1 MKPKRWWPILFM
13 CLSPL
18 ALAAPRCDPELL
30 LDRFRSELKQQD
42 WNNAQKES
50 FALQALQASGHAKNL
65 FDFIDAASGGS
76 YSVEAR
82 RIIDG
87 KILQTTVLP
96 GGVSRDR
103 VERLLITV
111 SERRPI
117 TERLAEPAGKL
128 GSSLAAWQLGV
139 DLANAIQGDDGAKL
153 KLVKAAYDRQFNV
166 LTAMAE
172 TRYLRLAMSGVA
184 VLDYL
189 LTDFMQGTLE
199 KYDEYWWRHYVAYHE
214 REHKVIVGGPLSW
227 TGILQSGGHAA
238 VEKRLNSFWESTLA
252 NSADNRTRLIEWRND
267 ASAFA
272 RLQKGFAARYYRDY
286 LHASFKTY
294 FERQARDA
302 SYEAFEQ
309 AIAMCKELDAT
320 AAAMQAARDVLG
332 SPPKNLGRLVMD
344 EDVDGVRRALAA
356 GADVN
361 QLLPPENKALPLVW
375 GAALVG
381 DRPKMAQ
388 ILDMLLATGKVSTAD
403 SMNMEGD
410 NLVGRALRVGLHDV
424 ARKLIRA
431 GFPWRVNAN
440 GEPMLATFAQT
451 GSVGALR
458 LLLDSGIDPNQA
470 RANGGTALLYAAAGG
485 HLEAVR
491 LLVARGADPA
501 RATQNGTTPLRIAEH
516 RKHQAVA
523 DYLRGLTGDSAEKS
537 GKEEPPVEEVMLSA
551 VDASLFNIGMRIGK
565 ASAEGDWKTV
575 RELMQ
580 SHPGALTQCANVHGQ
595 ERNPASQ
602 HCDGV
607 GVHVSSVVLT
617 NALASDAD
625 ASLVGQ
631 LLRAHADPNHRTL
644 QGAPMVLLAIGRN
657 NGVALGLLLKA
668 GADPNTPWHKGLTP
682 LHHAAIAGNTAMV
695 ERLLAAGARPAPDAD
710 GRMPGYYLY
719 WMQKGDARLAERLG
733 YAEAQTYEARKHE
746 PEFDWNGFAQ
756 AMLQGA
762 GQMVAQAQQQ
772 RQQMAAARRPAASGP
787 SIPDNAFFQPLKPA
801 APSPA
806 PLPQTPPRQ
815 AQPSRPST
823 IYWVVYTEEICG
835 KLGCP
840 ATSVVTGARPPP
852 TGFFNPNPSE
862 RGKFLRVT
870 KAYGT
875 LDGQKAQRIA
885 AGIQNRSLDTRDYL
899 PITRRYAGGYDGA
912 GHAGPLVQYDQGV
925 EALVR

>member
-1 MKPKRWWPILFM
+1 MKPKRWWPILFV

-30 LDRFRSELKQQD
+30 LDRFQSELKQQD

-50 FALQALQASGHAKNL
+50 FALNVLQASGHAKNL

-128 GSSLAAWQLGV
+128 GSSLAAWQLGM
-139 DLANAIQGDDGAKL
+139 DLVNAIQGDDGAKL

-189 LTDFMQGTLE
+189 LTDFMQSTLE

-227 TGILQSGGHAA
+227 AGILQSGGHAA

-252 NSADNRTRLIEWRND
+252 NSADNRTKLIEWRND
-267 ASAFA
+267 ASAFS

-332 SPPKNLGRLVMD
+332 TPPKNLGRLVMD
-344 EDVDGVRRALAA
+344 EDIDGVRRALAA

-361 QLLPPENKALPLVW
+361 QILPDGGKALPLIW

-381 DRPKMAQ
+381 DRPKMAP
-388 ILDMLLATGKVSTAD
+388 ILDLLLATGKVSTAQPPSEKD
-403 SMNMEGD
+403 S
-410 NLVGRALRVGLHDV
+410 LVARALTLELYDV

-431 GFPWRVNAN
+431 GFPWRVNAT

-451 GSVGALR
+451 GKVGALR
-458 LLLDSGIDPNQA
+458 LLLDAGIEPNQA
-470 RANGGTALLYAAAGG
+470 RADGGTALLYAAAGG

-491 LLVARGADPA
+491 LLVERGADPA
-501 RATQNGTTPLRIAEH
+501 RANRNGITPLRIAEH
-516 RKHQAVA
+516 RNHQAVA
-523 DYLRGLTGDSAEKS
+523 DYLRGSAEDSAEKS
-537 GKEEPPVEEVMLSA
+537 DKEVPLAEEVMLSA
-551 VDASLFNIGMRIGK
+551 VDATLFNTGMRIGK
-565 ASAEGDWKTV
+565 ASSEGDWKTV

-580 SHPGALTQCANVHGQ
+580 SYPSALTQCANVQGQ
-595 ERNPASQ
+595 GRNPVSQ

-607 GVHVSSVVLT
+607 GVHVSSVVLAY
-617 NALASDAD
+617 ALASDAD
-625 ASLVGQ
+625 ANLLGQ
-631 LLRAHADPNHRTL
+631 LLHAHADPNHRTS
-644 QGAPMVLLAIGRN
+644 QGAPMLMLAIDRN
-657 NGVALGLLLKA
+657 NGAALDLLLKA
-668 GADPNTPWHKGLTP
+668 GANPNTPWHKGMTP
-682 LHHAAIAGNTAMV
+682 LHLAAIAGNTEMV
-695 ERLLAAGARPAPDAD
+695 ERLLAAGARPVPDAH
-710 GRMPGYYLY
+710 GHMPGYYLY
-719 WMQKGDARLAERLG
+719 WTEKGDAHLAGRLG
-733 YAEAQTYEARKHE
+733 YAEAQTYEARKNE

-762 GQMVAQAQQQ
+762 GQMVAQAQQ
-772 RQQMAAARRPAASGP
+772 RQQMAAARQPAASGP

-815 AQPSRPST
+815 AQPSRLST

-840 ATSVVTGARPPP
+840 ATSVVTGTRPPP

-862 RGKFLRVT
+862 PGKFLRVS

-912 GHAGPLVQYDQGV
+912 GHVGPLVQYDQGV

>member
-1 MKPKRWWPILFM
+1 MKPNRWWPILFL
-13 CLSPL
+13 CVSPL
-18 ALAAPRCDPELL
+18 ALAAPRCDPEVL

-87 KILQTTVLP
+87 KVLQTTVLP

-128 GSSLAAWQLGV
+128 GSSLAAWQLGM
-139 DLANAIQGDDGAKL
+139 DLVNAIQGDDGAKL

-189 LTDFMQGTLE
+189 LTDFMQSTLE

-214 REHKVIVGGPLSW
+214 REHKVIVGGPHSW
-227 TGILQSGGHAA
+227 TGILESGGHAA
-238 VEKRLNSFWESTLA
+238 VEKRLNSFWENTLA
-252 NSADNRTRLIEWRND
+252 NSAENRTKLIEWRND
-267 ASAFA
+267 ASAFS

-332 SPPKNLGRLVMD
+332 TPPKNLGRLVMD
-344 EDVDGVRRALAA
+344 EDIDGVRRALAA

-361 QLLPPENKALPLVW
+361 QLLPPENKALPLIW
-375 GAALVG
+375 GTALVG

-388 ILDMLLATGKVSTAD
+388 ILDLLLATGKVSTVQPSSEKD
-403 SMNMEGD
+403 S
-410 NLVGRALRVGLHDV
+410 LVARALTLELYDV

-440 GEPMLATFAQT
+440 GEPMLASFAQT
-451 GSVGALR
+451 GSVGAVR
-458 LLLDSGIDPNQA
+458 LLLDAGIEPNQA
-470 RANGGTALLYAAAGG
+470 RTDGGTALLYAANGG
-485 HLEAVR
+485 HLDTVR
-491 LLVARGADPA
+491 LLVERGADPA
-501 RATQNGTTPLRIAEH
+501 RANRNGVTPLRIAEH
-516 RKHQAVA
+516 RNHQAVA
-523 DYLRGLTGDSAEKS
+523 DYLRGLAGETAKAEKDDVLATDS
-537 GKEEPPVEEVMLSA
+537 GHTARESPLRVGE
-551 VDASLFNIGMRIGK
+551 RIGK
-565 ASAEGDWKTV
+565 ASRDGDWATV
-575 RELMQ
+575 RELVERR
-580 SHPGALTQCANVHGQ
+580 PDGLTQCVSAAEGG
-595 ERNPASQ
+595 RNPASR
-602 HCDGV
+602 HCGGV
-607 GVHVSSVVLT
+607 GVLISSVVLA

-631 LLRAHADPNHRTL
+631 LLRAHADPNHRTS

-657 NGVALGLLLKA
+657 NGAALDLLLKA

-682 LHHAAIAGNTAMV
+682 LHHAAIAGSAAMV
-695 ERLLAAGARPAPDAD
+695 ERLLTAGARPVPDAD

-719 WMQKGDARLAERLG
+719 WMQKGDAQLAERLG
-733 YAEAQTYEARKHE
+733 YADAQTYEARKHE

-772 RQQMAAARRPAASGP
+772 RQQSAAARQPAASGP

-801 APSPA
+801 ATSPA
-806 PLPQTPPRQ
+806 LLPQTPSRQ
-815 AQPSRPST
+815 TQPPRPST
-823 IYWVVYTEEICG
+823 IYWVVYTEEVCG
-835 KLGCP
+835 RQGCP

-885 AGIQNRSLDTRDYL
+885 AGIQNRSLDTRDYF
-899 PITRRYAGGYDGA
+899 PITRRYEGGYDGA